1 MIIRPDTN
9 KIDSMYES
17 MKKNAKKVSNMM
29 LIIVPIIMMC
39 FPFLISIVT
48 HLIEDSR
55 KLDFDEIFPII
66 PVFLILG
73 LVIGF
78 VAKMFFHNF
87 ILKENATFVSQV
99 KNTGIKIE
107 NDLISGR
114 MLKVVAPTTAV
125 NINKAQEV
133 LPRKA
138 FDVAFKISNVS
149 NIEISDKILAEV
161 NYGKFCTLT
170 LGSEKY
176 YLVCLN
182 DADASLLR
190 NTILNY
196 K

>member
-9 KIDSMYES
+9 RIDSMYES
-17 MKKNAKKVSNMM
+17 LKKNAKKVSNMM
-29 LIIVPIIMMC
+29 LIIVPIIMIC

-99 KNTGIKIE
+99 KNSGIKIE

-114 MLKVVAPTTAV
+114 MLKVVAPNTAV
-125 NINKAQEV
+125 NINKVQEV

-149 NIEISDKILAEV
+149 NIEITDKILAEV

-170 LGSEKY
+170 TGSEKY

-182 DADASLLR
+182 DADATSLR
-190 NTILNY
+190 TTILNY